1 MVDHKIDERR
11 ESAIESSY
19 TYPVKGGFFQ
29 HSRAYIMAA
38 IGFMGIF
45 LFGYDA
51 GLGAGV
57 LALPTFQNEFGLADA
72 NGKPV
77 PNLETLQG
85 NIVSILQ
92 GGAFFGA
99 LFGAPVEDRLG
110 RKKALMIG
118 SVIFMIGGI
127 IQTAAFSSL
136 DQVYVGRF
144 VAGFGVGAMS
154 TVCPTYASEIA
165 PKEIRGRITGLF
177 QIVVVIGVAFSFWI
191 NYGVSFMD
199 ASAGAMQWR
208 IPIGFQIVPVGIMM
222 LLLPF
227 LRESPRWLAIKHRD
241 EEALTSLAWIRK
253 ASEDDPAVRLE
264 MAEITA
270 SIKES
275 EAATSG
281 ASWREVFRKGNRFR
295 FLIAFVM
302 FTLQQWSGQ
311 NSISYY
317 APIIFKSI
325 GLRGPHTGLLASG
338 IYGLVKIAATS
349 IFIFFGVERFGRKKP
364 LLVGI
369 FMMSGFLW
377 IIGAIFNT
385 NEPDPN
391 ATSPSQASIAMA
403 AMIYLY
409 VIPYCFSV
417 GPLPWVICSEIFN
430 NRTRHYGL
438 MITAMS
444 QWLWN
449 FAVSMATPHMVKK
462 LPHGGIFFFFAAINI
477 ISFLLALFFLPET
490 KGVSLEAMDIIFGLV
505 TAEERE
511 HDLAA
516 AARGLHVEKD
526 GSEAHTNEVRYDRDR
541 SDKV

>member
-1 MVDHKIDERR
+1 MPDRKSEETR
-11 ESAIESSY
+11 ENVVQSTY
-19 TYPVKGGFFQ
+19 TSPANAGFFKN
-29 HSRAYIMAA
+29 SRAYVMAI

-51 GLGAGV
+51 GLGGGV
-57 LALPTFQNEFGLADA
+57 LALPTFQKEFGLVDA
-72 NGKPV
+72 SGKPV
-77 PNLETLQG
+77 PNLSTLQG
-85 NIVSILQ
+85 NVVSILQ

-99 LFGAPVEDRLG
+99 LFGAPVEDRFG
-110 RKKALMIG
+110 RKKALMVG
-118 SVIFMIGGI
+118 VIIFLIGGA
-127 IQTAAFSSL
+127 IQTACVSSL

-177 QIVVVIGVAFSFWI
+177 QIVVVVGVAFSFWI

-199 ASAGAMQWR
+199 PSVGAMQWR
-208 IPIGFQIVPVGIMM
+208 IPIGFQLVPAGIMM

-241 EEALTSLAWIRK
+241 DEALTSLAWIRK
-253 ASEDDPAVRLE
+253 TSEDDSATRFE
-264 MAEITA
+264 MAEITT

-275 EAATSG
+275 EDATQG
-281 ASWREVFRKGNRFR
+281 ASWRDVFRKGNRNR
-295 FLIAFVM
+295 FLIAFIM

-338 IYGLVKIAATS
+338 IYGLVKIVATG

-369 FMMSGFLW
+369 FMMSAFLW

-385 NEPDPN
+385 NEPDPKAAN
-391 ATSPSQASIAMA
+391 PSSASIAMA

-438 MITAMS
+438 MVTAMS

-449 FAVSMATPHMVKK
+449 WAVSMSTPHMVEK
-462 LPHGGIFFFFAAINI
+462 LPHGGIFFFFACINI
-477 ISFLLALFFLPET
+477 ISFLLAFFFLPET
-490 KGVSLEAMDIIFGLV
+490 KGVSLEAMDVIFGLV
-505 TAEERE
+505 TAEER
-511 HDLAA
+511 DRDVAA
-516 AARGLHVEKD
+516 AVQELHVEKD
-526 GSEAHTNEVRYDRDR
+526 GSDMKSGEVAYGHSNR
-541 SDKV
+541 V